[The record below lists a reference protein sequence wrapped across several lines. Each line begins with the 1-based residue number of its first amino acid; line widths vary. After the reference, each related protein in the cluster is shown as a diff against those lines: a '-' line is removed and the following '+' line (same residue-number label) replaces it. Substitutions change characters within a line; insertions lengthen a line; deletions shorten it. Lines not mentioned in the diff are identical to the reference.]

1 MQRRSQEEILPKK
14 PRVPKVAEILP
25 DVKIIK
31 KKKSK
36 ATLETNKDPSAKS
49 PAKGSKM
56 EKEKSASPKAEKR
69 FNSKLWKK
77 PYSPKKKN

>member
-49 PAKGSKM
+49 P
-56 EKEKSASPKAEKR
+56 
-69 FNSKLWKK
+69 
-77 PYSPKKKN
+77 